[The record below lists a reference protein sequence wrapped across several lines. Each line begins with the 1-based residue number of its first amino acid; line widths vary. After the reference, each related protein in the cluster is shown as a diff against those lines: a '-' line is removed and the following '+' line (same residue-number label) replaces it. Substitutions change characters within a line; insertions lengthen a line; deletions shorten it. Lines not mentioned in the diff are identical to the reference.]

1 MNTFMEEKWMNN
13 EETLAKLKEFQKE
26 LLKMER
32 ESLSNINKTDDKT
45 MVTKIIHL
53 YEDKFDANK

>member
-1 MNTFMEEKWMNN
+1 MNN

-45 MVTKIIHL
+45 MVTQIIHL